1 MSLKAID
8 VMTEVIFTVQPED
21 SLRKAAEIIVKYRI
35 AGLPVVDEEKRLVG
49 VLSEKDILKTIYPSY
64 DEFNMETLA
73 SMNFEDMEDRYR
85 DISKIKVKDIMTKKV
100 FTALEDTPILKLAS
114 MMILKKIR
122 RIPIVKEGI
131 VVGIV
136 SQGDVHRAIFQ
147 KHVES

>member
-1 MSLKAID
+1 
-8 VMTEVIFTVQPED
+8 
-21 SLRKAAEIIVKYRI
+21 
-35 AGLPVVDEEKRLVG
+35 
-49 VLSEKDILKTIYPSY
+49 
-64 DEFNMETLA
+64 
-73 SMNFEDMEDRYR
+73 
-85 DISKIKVKDIMTKKV
+85 MTKKV